1 MSWSLSVT
9 LFQWVNKQIFFH
21 FNQLLISQIL
31 FKAWHFVTLSF
42 FTFFLLTDEE
52 AQKFETHR
60 LHHDSTIGRQKKK
73 CEIGKKWKHLP
84 LIFVSDSYLLL
95 FNGSSMVSDK
105 KNIRFLLL
113 HLSAINKTV
122 EIGVTSVKN
131 RIIFLVKEQIHL
143 CPEQD
148 PEPH

>member
-1 MSWSLSVT
+1 
-9 LFQWVNKQIFFH
+9 
-21 FNQLLISQIL
+21 
-31 FKAWHFVTLSF
+31 
-42 FTFFLLTDEE
+42 
-52 AQKFETHR
+52 
-60 LHHDSTIGRQKKK
+60 
-73 CEIGKKWKHLP
+73 
-84 LIFVSDSYLLL
+84 
-95 FNGSSMVSDK
+95 MVSDK

-143 CPEQD
+143 CPEQG